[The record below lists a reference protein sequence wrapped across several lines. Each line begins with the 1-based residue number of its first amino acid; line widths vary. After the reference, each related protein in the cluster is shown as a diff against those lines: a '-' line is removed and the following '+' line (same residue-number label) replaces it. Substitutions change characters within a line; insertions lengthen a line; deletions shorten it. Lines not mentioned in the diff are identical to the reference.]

1 MNAQVKLAVALKA
14 GPAGVRDREYSDPLG
29 DRLPSRDPNVIDPAT
44 QRFVL
49 APFLVVRGTEQAL
62 VFVALRA

>member
-1 MNAQVKLAVALKA
+1 MNALQKLATALQA
-14 GPAGVRDREYSDPLG
+14 GPAGVRNRDYSDILG

-49 APFLVVRGTEQAL
+49 APFLVVQGTQQVI
-62 VFVALRA
+62 VFVAVRA